1 LTPDHLTQL
10 YFVKVSKDGI
20 PLGAYADEACSRSVT
35 DPYLQSVVK
44 EIRFAPTLDKGKAI
58 EGTTKLRLGDIR
70 I

>member
-1 LTPDHLTQL
+1 
-10 YFVKVSKDGI
+10 
-20 PLGAYADEACSRSVT
+20 VT

-44 EIRFAPTLDKGKAI
+44 EIRFTPALDKGKAV